1 MKPTRSKN
9 IHQEIFLAL
18 PDYRENLINEF
29 NLGDDILAAVL
40 STPVIGHNP
49 ALLNG
54 GFETAGAGGADVFA
68 NWTEEKAGTTA
79 ITQDA
84 VTFHSGA
91 KAMKIVTDG
100 AGNYGRVSHTALVY
114 GQRYIC
120 KIWVKGGAASG
131 TVAITNGT
139 TVIYN
144 TGALTTDWVQHEID
158 FIALFNIL
166 RIGSGTSSVSKTIY
180 IDDIE
185 VYKIATLADLK
196 GGLGLNIANTIVRE
210 KEALSGKYALNMA
223 TGPNLIAQLASAT
236 YSIGLEARTYIF
248 WVKPTAVP
256 AVANKQLMAG
266 GNFYFG
272 IGGFGGHNTVYLYT
286 MDTDEAYELE
296 DNGST
301 DIITSDAWHMIS
313 IAFSIPDKVIN
324 CYHNG
329 GDLVFTRAL
338 AADHSGFP
346 TSSRL
351 TLGGYSDAF
360 DGYLRMY
367 RNYNALLT
375 SEQIKNIYFHTRRH
389 VLGLPPRP

>member
-1 MKPTRSKN
+1 
-9 IHQEIFLAL
+9 
-18 PDYRENLINEF
+18 
-29 NLGDDILAAVL
+29 
-40 STPVIGHNP
+40 
-49 ALLNG
+49 
-54 GFETAGAGGADVFA
+54 
-68 NWTEEKAGTTA
+68 
-79 ITQDA
+79 
-84 VTFHSGA
+84 
-91 KAMKIVTDG
+91 
-100 AGNYGRVSHTALVY
+100 
-114 GQRYIC
+114 
-120 KIWVKGGAASG
+120 
-131 TVAITNGT
+131 
-139 TVIYN
+139 
-144 TGALTTDWVQHEID
+144 
-158 FIALFNIL
+158 
-166 RIGSGTSSVSKTIY
+166 
-180 IDDIE
+180 
-185 VYKIATLADLK
+185 
-196 GGLGLNIANTIVRE
+196 
-210 KEALSGKYALNMA
+210 
-223 TGPNLIAQLASAT
+223 
-236 YSIGLEARTYIF
+236 
-248 WVKPTAVP
+248 
-256 AVANKQLMAG
+256 MAG